1 MDCYGV
7 IGYPIKHSVSPAM
20 HNAAFRALNM
30 SAVYASFEVKPEELK
45 KAIEGARAL
54 GIRGL
59 NVTIPHKEKVLE
71 LSKPDELAAKIG
83 AANTLKFDEE
93 ILSFNTDAYGALKA
107 LESAGVGVAG
117 KVALIVGA
125 GGAARAIAFALVEA
139 NATVVITNRTEQRG
153 LKLAQEVRKYGEC
166 TFVPMSELEKL
177 KFDILINA
185 TPVGMSGYMPGK
197 LPVDGKLVKEGIVVF
212 DTVYNPMETAL
223 IRLAKMR
230 GCKVVY
236 GIDMLV
242 YQGMKSFEIWTGV
255 TPPFDVMKKAALDAL
270 RSERQT

>member
-71 LSKPDELAAKIG
+71 FSKPDELAAKIG